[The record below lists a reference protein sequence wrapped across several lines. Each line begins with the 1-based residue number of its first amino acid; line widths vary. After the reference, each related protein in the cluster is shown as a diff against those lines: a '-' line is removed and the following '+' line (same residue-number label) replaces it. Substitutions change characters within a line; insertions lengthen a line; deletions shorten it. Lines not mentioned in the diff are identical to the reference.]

1 MQEPITNQT
10 INKEIKE
17 AKQEVKKEEQTSNQK
32 SFNNNNYNNHKK
44 FFKVHKK
51 HCVLCQKGTLWV
63 DYKDVDLLK
72 RYVDIEHTGKI
83 LSHYITGTCPKHQRQ
98 ISNAIHRARIV
109 ALLPF
114 IKRD

>member
-1 MQEPITNQT
+1 MQEQITNQT

-17 AKQEVKKEEQTSNQK
+17 VKQEVKSQEQTSNQK
-32 SFNNNNYNNHKK
+32 NFNKNNNQKK
-44 FFKVHKK
+44 FFKMHKK

-63 DYKDVDLLK
+63 DYKDIELLK
-72 RYVDIEHTGKI
+72 HYVDIEHTGKI

-114 IKRD
+114 IRRD